1 MSTNRTG
8 WYRIHA
14 AADDKP
20 AEVFIYD
27 RIGETYWGDGVGAK
41 NFTRELADIDADAI
55 TVRINSPGGSV
66 YDGIAI
72 LNALREHKATITVH
86 VDGLAASAASFIA
99 MAGDEIIMSRNAEM
113 MIHDP
118 MMGCAGNADDMRAA
132 AERLEQVGENVA
144 SIYAERA
151 GGDAKTWRTAM
162 RSETWYS
169 AQEAVDA
176 GLADKVAAAKR
187 ADTDAKNAFDLSI
200 FNYAGRSAAPTPPPA
215 PPSPSAAKAE
225 VNNTKED
232 TMSTLIES
240 LRERLGVNAD
250 ADEATVLAA
259 IDEALAE
266 QAETGAAGA
275 SNTADTVTVDRA
287 QWETTVAEARS
298 GQQAR
303 VQQLRDADEALVD
316 AAIRDGKFGPA
327 RREHWLTALAADR
340 DGATQAINSLA
351 KGLVPLEEIGH
362 GQNSA
367 ETTDSVEENDLFKNW
382 SI

>member
-1 MSTNRTG
+1 
-8 WYRIHA
+8 
-14 AADDKP
+14 
-20 AEVFIYD
+20 
-27 RIGETYWGDGVGAK
+27 
-41 NFTRELADIDADAI
+41 
-55 TVRINSPGGSV
+55 
-66 YDGIAI
+66 
-72 LNALREHKATITVH
+72 
-86 VDGLAASAASFIA
+86 
-99 MAGDEIIMSRNAEM
+99 
-113 MIHDP
+113 
-118 MMGCAGNADDMRAA
+118 
-132 AERLEQVGENVA
+132 
-144 SIYAERA
+144 
-151 GGDAKTWRTAM
+151 
-162 RSETWYS
+162 
-169 AQEAVDA
+169 
-176 GLADKVAAAKR
+176 
-187 ADTDAKNAFDLSI
+187 
-200 FNYAGRSAAPTPPPA
+200 
-215 PPSPSAAKAE
+215 
-225 VNNTKED
+225 
-232 TMSTLIES
+232 MSTLIES

>member
-151 GGDAKTWRTAM
+151 GGTRRPGAQRCAPKPGTRRRKPSTPDWPTRWRPP
-162 RSETWYS
+162 S
-169 AQEAVDA
+169 
-176 GLADKVAAAKR
+176 
-187 ADTDAKNAFDLSI
+187 
-200 FNYAGRSAAPTPPPA
+200 APTPTPRTRSTCRSSTTRAARPLRRRHPRPQAPLPRRRRSTTRRRTPCPP
-215 PPSPSAAKAE
+215 
-225 VNNTKED
+225 
-232 TMSTLIES
+232 
-240 LRERLGVNAD
+240 
-250 ADEATVLAA
+250 
-259 IDEALAE
+259 
-266 QAETGAAGA
+266 
-275 SNTADTVTVDRA
+275 
-287 QWETTVAEARS
+287 
-298 GQQAR
+298 
-303 VQQLRDADEALVD
+303 
-316 AAIRDGKFGPA
+316 
-327 RREHWLTALAADR
+327 
-340 DGATQAINSLA
+340 
-351 KGLVPLEEIGH
+351 
-362 GQNSA
+362 
-367 ETTDSVEENDLFKNW
+367 
-382 SI
+382 